1 MSKIYGDL
9 YKEKL
14 EKISDFCNKKVAQ
27 IDDFSESGIATQT
40 DYAMAYAYRK
50 VLKIIEESED

>member
-1 MSKIYGDL
+1 MSKTYNEL
-9 YKEKL
+9 YKETL
-14 EKISDFCNKKVAQ
+14 EKISDLCNKKISQ

-50 VLKIIEESED
+50 VLRIIEESEG

>member
-1 MSKIYGDL
+1 MSKTYNEL
-9 YKEKL
+9 YKETL
-14 EKISDFCNKKVAQ
+14 EKITDFCNKKVEQ

-50 VLKIIEESED
+50 VLEIIKESEV

>member
-1 MSKIYGDL
+1 MSKTYNEL
-9 YKEKL
+9 YKETL

-27 IDDFSESGIATQT
+27 IDDFAESGIATQT

-50 VLKIIEESED
+50 VLKIIEESEV

>member
-9 YKEKL
+9 YKETL

-50 VLKIIEESED
+50 VLKIIEESEG

>member
-1 MSKIYGDL
+1 MSKTYAEINR
-9 YKEKL
+9 ETL
-14 EKISDFCNKKVAQ
+14 EKVRAYCEHKIEQ

-50 VLKIIEESED
+50 VLKIIEESEV